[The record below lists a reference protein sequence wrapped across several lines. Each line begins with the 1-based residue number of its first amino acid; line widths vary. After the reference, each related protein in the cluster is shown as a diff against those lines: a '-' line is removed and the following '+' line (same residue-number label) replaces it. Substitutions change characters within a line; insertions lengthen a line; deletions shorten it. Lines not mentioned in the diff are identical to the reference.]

1 MKSILLVLITILS
14 TNVFLI
20 DEIPTSNE
28 ILMQV
33 SEEEKVNQI
42 QPTVTRLISLIIS
55 LNVPGRFRRV
65 NFLSLFRNRC
75 LADRLGRLPTFPY
88 YYEDKNQGT

>member
-42 QPTVTRLISLIIS
+42 QPTGAWFTE
-55 LNVPGRFRRV
+55 
-65 NFLSLFRNRC
+65 
-75 LADRLGRLPTFPY
+75 DDELP
-88 YYEDKNQGT
+88 